1 MAQEF
6 WSDKPLTITISGKS
20 PNNSGIPKIDITG
33 EKGIICGPS
42 ITSTT
47 TSLNSSVSNKA
58 AGSSA
63 NSVSTKF
70 YASCQ
75 WDNPRIVTTNVNTYG
90 NEPGCGKSTG
100 NIKVKVWW
108 DSVKKGDSSDDTY
121 VEQTISNVT
130 IKNAVETI
138 DITGLSYSN
147 GNPIPFKNGAY
158 ALNGYNEFDGI
169 YVNYRLK
176 GEYHKSTATS
186 STNLTYMPIYDSTV
200 RVNIN
205 NTYSDSYT
213 CVTPGTTEQYII
225 NGKYFIPTKFNK
237 STSPA
242 STTGSTDGGVVGP
255 GDTVATPFP
264 SGTFQI
270 ILQALGGYRQPS
282 TAVTLDVAGFEPEL
296 VIESFT
302 FSDSTQNTS
311 GTPTIVF
318 GNGINPAYVNV
329 SYSGD
334 MNIEVDSDT
343 GQIASDT
350 LAELFEDS
358 VDRYKIG
365 EVTATCAFGT
375 QIVEQ
380 TVDVYMAASI
390 VSYIKFT
397 TIDNGTDS
405 VSISL
410 PTLDTSVPTIY
421 YSTTGKNFQQMSI
434 SYNNSQWLEFSKE
447 RPIYIYGINPEGFSK
462 SDTTY
467 VHFKF
472 NGTSKFNISGNIMG
486 LIDGFNEVTTIP
498 SFYCFYRLFLG
509 VGLIYDASALR
520 LPAKVIKG
528 GAYYEMFSN
537 CNNMVAGPDIDGTDN
552 SGLVGTRGMFKGCT
566 SLVECPKFSFEKVGD
581 GACQEMFKDC
591 YELINPPKIL
601 PATTLANSCYQS
613 MFYSCHKL
621 RFAPELPAKTLVNG
635 CYSMMFADCKE
646 LRYVKA
652 LFTTNITNNIGY
664 TENWMLGV
672 NTSTGVFVK
681 AVDATWSLSGE
692 SGIPTNW
699 DYAYNYSNNEM
710 EIVNTLYEYNN
721 GQFSCDSLV
730 YDSESLVEPNT
741 IILYRNI
748 NGTLPKN
755 SFTNAIKTI
764 VISPYIRAINEQA
777 FVPKTII
784 GDKAMH
790 LTLVDMRD
798 AGKNTG
804 DGLNI
809 LGNRAFAGNNVL
821 KRVFLPHSI
830 NTVANDIF
838 YRCSQLAE
846 IWYDGTIEE
855 YNKNI
860 GTTSFGAL
868 INPKCKIICT
878 DGDIVVSSEPYY
890 QGDYLTL
897 SALEDGEITITISSD
912 LGPSFA
918 TYLSYSKDK
927 SVWER
932 TDIDGREHTIT
943 IPVSRGDNVYLKGK
957 AKQWYDSSGPG
968 GASINSSANINVSGN
983 IMSLLYEDNFEDKTV
998 FPDNSN
1004 QAFNLLFYNN
1014 KHLCSAEKLILPA
1027 TTLAVG
1033 CYRFMFSYCSSLTTA
1048 PALPAT
1054 KLVDMCYW
1062 GMFNGCTSLNSITML
1077 ATDISA
1083 WACLDD
1089 WVSGVAATGTFTK
1102 AASMTSLP
1110 SGAFGIP
1117 TGWTVKN
1124 V

>member
-33 EKGIICGPS
+33 EKGIICGPN

-47 TSLNSSVSNKA
+47 TSLSRPVSNYA

-63 NSVSTKF
+63 NSVSTQF

-108 DSVKKGDSSDDTY
+108 DSVKKDDSSDDTY
-121 VEQTISNVT
+121 VEQTISDVT

-158 ALNGYNEFDGI
+158 ALDGYDEYNGI

-200 RVNIN
+200 SVNIN

-213 CVTPGTTEQYII
+213 CVTPGTTEQYTID
-225 NGKYFIPTKFNK
+225 GKYFIPTKFNK

-270 ILQALGGYRQPS
+270 ILQALGGWNQPS

-302 FSDSTQNTS
+302 FSDCTQNTS
-311 GTPTIVF
+311 GMPTIVF
-318 GNGINPAYVNV
+318 GNGVDPAYVNV
-329 SYSGD
+329 SYSGTYVD
-334 MNIEVDSDT
+334 IKTSQITKLGIDSDT
-343 GQIASDT
+343 GEISLDDINY
-350 LAELFEDS
+350 LFEDS
-358 VDRYKIG
+358 VHRYKIA
-365 EVTATCAFGT
+365 EVTATCTFGT
-375 QIVEQ
+375 QTVEQ

-397 TIDNGTDS
+397 PIDNGTDS
-405 VSISL
+405 VRIVLNSGNSTPAI
-410 PTLDTSVPTIY
+410 TSVPIIY
-421 YSTTGKNFQQMSI
+421 YSSNTGKNFQQAEVT
-434 SYNNSQWLEFSKE
+434 NNGQWYEFSKE
-447 RPIYIYGINPEGFSK
+447 RPMYIYGINPRGFSK
-462 SDTTY
+462 GENLY
-467 VHFKF
+467 VQFQF

-498 SFYCFYRLFLG
+498 SLYCFYKLFLG
-509 VGLIYDASALR
+509 VSLIYDASALR

-528 GAYYEMFSN
+528 AAYYEMFKN

-552 SGLVGTRGMFKGCT
+552 SGYGGTTAMFYGCT
-566 SLVECPKFSFEKVGD
+566 SLVECPKFSFETVGSS
-581 GACQEMFKDC
+581 ACREMFMNC

-601 PATTLANSCYQS
+601 PATTLADSCYQS

-621 RFAPELPAKTLVNG
+621 RFAPELPAKTLVAG
-635 CYSMMFADCKE
+635 CYKFMFADCKE

-652 LFTTNITNNIGY
+652 LFTTNITNNTGY
-664 TENWMLGV
+664 TTNWMYGV

-710 EIVNTLYEYNN
+710 EIVNTIYDT
-721 GQFSCDSLV
+721 GQYTCGSLV
-730 YDSESLVEPNT
+730 ADSESSSEPN
-741 IILYRNI
+741 IIFLINSI
-748 NGTLPKN
+748 NGTLPTN

-777 FVPKTII
+777 FVPKTLI

-809 LGNRAFAGNNVL
+809 LGYRAFAGNNVL

-830 NTVANDIF
+830 STKGNDIF
-838 YRCSQLAE
+838 YGCSQLTE

-855 YNKNI
+855 YNENI
-860 GTTSFGAL
+860 GTTSFGSL

-878 DGDIVVSSEPYY
+878 NGDIAVS
-890 QGDYLTL
+890 
-897 SALEDGEITITISSD
+897 
-912 LGPSFA
+912 
-918 TYLSYSKDK
+918 
-927 SVWER
+927 
-932 TDIDGREHTIT
+932 
-943 IPVSRGDNVYLKGK
+943 
-957 AKQWYDSSGPG
+957 
-968 GASINSSANINVSGN
+968 
-983 IMSLLYEDNFEDKTV
+983 
-998 FPDNSN
+998 
-1004 QAFNLLFYNN
+1004 
-1014 KHLCSAEKLILPA
+1014 
-1027 TTLAVG
+1027 
-1033 CYRFMFSYCSSLTTA
+1033 
-1048 PALPAT
+1048 
-1054 KLVDMCYW
+1054 
-1062 GMFNGCTSLNSITML
+1062 
-1077 ATDISA
+1077 
-1083 WACLDD
+1083 
-1089 WVSGVAATGTFTK
+1089 
-1102 AASMTSLP
+1102 
-1110 SGAFGIP
+1110 
-1117 TGWTVKN
+1117 
-1124 V
+1124 

>member
-6 WSDKPLTITISGKS
+6 WSDKPLKITISGKS

-33 EKGIICGPS
+33 EKGIICGPT

-47 TSLNSSVSNKA
+47 TSLNRTVSNSA

-63 NSVSTKF
+63 NSVSAKF

-75 WDNPRIVTTNVNTYG
+75 WDNPRTLATDVNTYG
-90 NEPGCGKSTG
+90 NLPGSGKSTG

-121 VEQTISNVT
+121 VEQTISKVT

-158 ALNGYNEFDGI
+158 ALDGYNEYDGI

-200 RVNIN
+200 SVNIN

-213 CVTPGTTEQYII
+213 CVTPGTVEQYTI

-237 STSPA
+237 STSAA
-242 STTGSTDGGVVGP
+242 STNGSIGAGSIGGGDIVGP

-264 SGTFQI
+264 AGTFQI

-282 TAVTLDVAGFEPEL
+282 TTVTLDVSGLEQKL

-311 GTPTIVF
+311 GVPNIVF
-318 GNGINPAYVNV
+318 GGGIDPAYVNV
-329 SYSGD
+329 SYSGTYVD
-334 MNIEVDSDT
+334 IKTGVITKLEIDSDT
-343 GQIASDT
+343 GEISLDDINY
-350 LAELFEDS
+350 LFEDS
-358 VDRYKIG
+358 VHRYKIG
-365 EVTATCAFGT
+365 EVTATCTFGT
-375 QIVEQ
+375 QTVEQ

-397 TIDNGTDS
+397 PIGNGTDS
-405 VSISL
+405 VNIELIS
-410 PTLDTSVPTIY
+410 PSTPAFTSVPFIY
-421 YSTTGKNFQQMSI
+421 YSSTTGKNFQQMDVT
-434 SYNNSQWLEFSKE
+434 YKTHNGQWYEFSKE
-447 RPIYIYGINPEGFSK
+447 RPMYIYGFNPRGFTK

-467 VHFKF
+467 VQFKF
-472 NGTSKFNISGNIMG
+472 NGPSKFNISGNIMG

-498 SFYCFYRLFLG
+498 SLYCFYRLFLG

-601 PATTLANSCYQS
+601 PATTLGNSCYHS
-613 MFYSCHKL
+613 MFYSCRKI

-635 CYSMMFADCKE
+635 CYTFMFADCTE

-652 LFTTNITNNIGY
+652 LFTTNITKDNNY
-664 TENWMLGV
+664 TIRWMYGV

-692 SGIPTNW
+692 SGIPASW
-699 DYAYNYSNNEM
+699 DYAYNYSNNKM
-710 EIVNTLYEYNN
+710 EIVNTIYNN
-721 GQFSCDSLV
+721 SYNSVDVGLQSIYVDEYLT
-730 YDSESLVEPNT
+730 EPNKPN
-741 IILYRNI
+741 IITLKSSFNW
-748 NGTLPKN
+748 TLPKN
-755 SFTNAIKTI
+755 SFSNAIKTI
-764 VISPYIRAINEQA
+764 VISPYIQSINEQA

-784 GDKAMH
+784 GDNAMH
-790 LTLVDMRD
+790 LTLIDMRD
-798 AGKNTG
+798 AGKETTG
-804 DGLNI
+804 GESYLST
-809 LGNRAFAGNNVL
+809 LGNRAFSGNNVL

-830 NTVANDIF
+830 NIKGNDIF
-838 YRCSQLAE
+838 YGCSQLTE
-846 IWYDGTIEE
+846 IWYDGTTEE
-855 YNKNI
+855 YNENI

-878 DGDIVVSSEPYY
+878 DGDIAV
-890 QGDYLTL
+890 
-897 SALEDGEITITISSD
+897 
-912 LGPSFA
+912 
-918 TYLSYSKDK
+918 
-927 SVWER
+927 
-932 TDIDGREHTIT
+932 
-943 IPVSRGDNVYLKGK
+943 
-957 AKQWYDSSGPG
+957 
-968 GASINSSANINVSGN
+968 
-983 IMSLLYEDNFEDKTV
+983 
-998 FPDNSN
+998 
-1004 QAFNLLFYNN
+1004 NN
-1014 KHLCSAEKLILPA
+1014 
-1027 TTLAVG
+1027 
-1033 CYRFMFSYCSSLTTA
+1033 
-1048 PALPAT
+1048 
-1054 KLVDMCYW
+1054 
-1062 GMFNGCTSLNSITML
+1062 
-1077 ATDISA
+1077 
-1083 WACLDD
+1083 
-1089 WVSGVAATGTFTK
+1089 
-1102 AASMTSLP
+1102 
-1110 SGAFGIP
+1110 
-1117 TGWTVKN
+1117 
-1124 V
+1124 

>member
-33 EKGIICGPS
+33 EKGIICGPN

-47 TSLNSSVSNKA
+47 TSLNSSVSNNR

-63 NSVSTKF
+63 NSVSAKF

-75 WDNPRIVTTNVNTYG
+75 WDNPRTLTTNVNTYG
-90 NEPGCGKSTG
+90 NLPGCGKSTG

-108 DSVKKGDSSDDTY
+108 DSVKKDDSSDDTY

-158 ALNGYNEFDGI
+158 ALDGYDEFNGI

-213 CVTPGTTEQYII
+213 CVTPGTVEQYII
-225 NGKYFIPTKFNK
+225 DGKYFIPTKFNE
-237 STSPA
+237 STSAA

-255 GDTVATPFP
+255 GDTVASPFP

-270 ILQALGGYRQPS
+270 ILQALGGYMQPS

-302 FSDSTQNTS
+302 FSDCTQNTS
-311 GTPTIVF
+311 GMPTIVF
-318 GNGINPAYVNV
+318 GNGVDPAYVNV

-334 MNIEVDSDT
+334 TNIAVDSDT
-343 GQIASDT
+343 GQIESDT
-350 LAELFEDS
+350 LTELFEDS
-358 VDRYKIG
+358 VHRYKIG
-365 EVTATCAFGT
+365 EVTATCTFGT
-375 QIVEQ
+375 QTVEQ

-397 TIDNGTDS
+397 PISNGTDS
-405 VSISL
+405 VNIELISTDNSTPPFTSI
-410 PTLDTSVPTIY
+410 PFIY
-421 YSTTGKNFQQMSI
+421 YSSTTGKNFQQMDI
-434 SYNNSQWLEFSKE
+434 TYKTHDGQWYEFSKE
-447 RPIYIYGINPEGFSK
+447 RPMYIYGFNPRGFTK
-462 SDTTY
+462 SDTMY
-467 VHFKF
+467 IHFKF
-472 NGTSKFNISGNIMG
+472 NGPSKFNISGNIMG

-498 SFYCFYRLFLG
+498 SLYCFYRLFLG

-520 LPAKVIKG
+520 LPAKVING
-528 GAYYEMFSN
+528 AAYYEMFSN

-552 SGLVGTRGMFKGCT
+552 SKLGGTRAMFKGCK

-581 GACQEMFKDC
+581 SACQEMFMDC
-591 YELINPPKIL
+591 NELINPPKIL
-601 PATTLANSCYQS
+601 PATTLANSCYRS

-652 LFTTNITNNIGY
+652 LFTTNITNNTGY
-664 TENWMLGV
+664 TTNWMYGV

-681 AVDATWSLSGE
+681 AVDATWSLSGA

-710 EIVNTLYEYNN
+710 EIVNTMYDTSFN
-721 GQFSCDSLV
+721 SCDSLLQYV
-730 YDSESLVEPNT
+730 DESLGEPN
-741 IILYRNI
+741 IISLYNNI
-748 NGTLPKN
+748 NGTLPTN
-755 SFTNAIKTI
+755 SFSNAIKTI
-764 VISPYIRAINEQA
+764 VISPYIRSINEQA
-777 FVPKTII
+777 FVPKTLY

-830 NTVANDIF
+830 NTISTNNNDIF
-838 YRCSQLAE
+838 YGCSQLTE

-855 YNKNI
+855 YNENI
-860 GTTSFGAL
+860 GTTTFGAL
-868 INPKCKIICT
+868 INPNCKIICT
-878 DGDIVVSSEPYY
+878 NGDIAVS
-890 QGDYLTL
+890 
-897 SALEDGEITITISSD
+897 
-912 LGPSFA
+912 
-918 TYLSYSKDK
+918 
-927 SVWER
+927 
-932 TDIDGREHTIT
+932 
-943 IPVSRGDNVYLKGK
+943 N
-957 AKQWYDSSGPG
+957 
-968 GASINSSANINVSGN
+968 
-983 IMSLLYEDNFEDKTV
+983 
-998 FPDNSN
+998 
-1004 QAFNLLFYNN
+1004 
-1014 KHLCSAEKLILPA
+1014 
-1027 TTLAVG
+1027 
-1033 CYRFMFSYCSSLTTA
+1033 
-1048 PALPAT
+1048 
-1054 KLVDMCYW
+1054 
-1062 GMFNGCTSLNSITML
+1062 
-1077 ATDISA
+1077 
-1083 WACLDD
+1083 
-1089 WVSGVAATGTFTK
+1089 
-1102 AASMTSLP
+1102 
-1110 SGAFGIP
+1110 
-1117 TGWTVKN
+1117 
-1124 V
+1124 

>member
-33 EKGIICGPS
+33 EKGIICGPN

-47 TSLNSSVSNKA
+47 TSLNSSVSNNK
-58 AGSSA
+58 AGSST

-75 WDNPRIVTTNVNTYG
+75 WDNPGRLTTNVNTYG
-90 NEPGCGKSTG
+90 NIPGCGKSTG

-158 ALNGYNEFDGI
+158 ALDGYNEYDGI

-176 GEYHKSTATS
+176 GEYHESTTAN

-200 RVNIN
+200 KVSVNN
-205 NTYSDSYT
+205 AYFDSYT
-213 CVTPGTTEQYII
+213 CVTPGTVEQYTI

-237 STSPA
+237 SA
-242 STTGSTDGGVVGP
+242 STASTGGSIDSGDIVGP

-264 SGTFQI
+264 AGTFQI

-282 TAVTLDVAGFEPEL
+282 TTVTLDVAGLEPKL

-302 FSDSTQNTS
+302 FSDSTQNKS
-311 GTPTIVF
+311 GVPTIVF
-318 GNGINPAYVNV
+318 GGGIDPAYVNV

-334 MNIEVDSDT
+334 TNIEVDSDT

-350 LAELFEDS
+350 LTELFEDS
-358 VDRYKIG
+358 VHRYKIG
-365 EVTATCAFGT
+365 EVTATCTFGT
-375 QIVEQ
+375 QTVEQ

-397 TIDNGTDS
+397 PIGNGTDRVRIVLNS
-405 VSISL
+405 DST
-410 PTLDTSVPTIY
+410 PAFTSVPFIY
-421 YSTTGKNFQQMSI
+421 YSSTTGKNFQQMDVT
-434 SYNNSQWLEFSKE
+434 YKTHDGQWYEFSKE
-447 RPIYIYGINPEGFSK
+447 RPMYIYGFNPRGFTK
-462 SDTTY
+462 SDTMY
-467 VHFKF
+467 VQFQF
-472 NGTSKFNISGNIMG
+472 DGTSKFNISGNIMG

-498 SFYCFYRLFLG
+498 SLYCFYKLFLG
-509 VGLIYDASALR
+509 VSLIYDASALR

-528 GAYYEMFSN
+528 AAYYEMFRN

-552 SGLVGTRGMFKGCT
+552 SGYGGTTAMFKGCK
-566 SLVECPKFSFEKVGD
+566 SLVECPKFSFETVGSS
-581 GACQEMFKDC
+581 ACREMFMDC
-591 YELINPPKIL
+591 NELINPPKIL
-601 PATTLANSCYQS
+601 PATTLADSCYQS
-613 MFYSCHKL
+613 MFYSCHKI

-635 CYSMMFADCKE
+635 CYTFMFADCTE

-652 LFTTNITNNIGY
+652 LFTTNITKDTAY
-664 TENWMLGV
+664 TVNWMWRV

-681 AVDATWSLSGE
+681 AVDAKWSLSGE
-692 SGIPTNW
+692 SGIPANW

-710 EIVNTLYEYNN
+710 EIVNTVYDIQYS
-721 GQFSCDSLV
+721 SCGSLV
-730 YDSESLVEPNT
+730 VDAESESEPN
-741 IILYRNI
+741 IVLLYNNI

-777 FVPKTII
+777 FVPKTLY
-784 GDKAMH
+784 GDKVMH

-798 AGKNTG
+798 AGKKAG
-804 DGLNI
+804 DGESYLTT

-821 KRVFLPHSI
+821 KRVFLPRSI
-830 NTVANDIF
+830 TTKGNDIF
-838 YRCSQLAE
+838 YGCSQLTE

-855 YNKNI
+855 YNENI
-860 GTTSFGAL
+860 GTTKFGAL

-878 DGDIVVSSEPYY
+878 DGDIADIAVS
-890 QGDYLTL
+890 
-897 SALEDGEITITISSD
+897 
-912 LGPSFA
+912 
-918 TYLSYSKDK
+918 
-927 SVWER
+927 
-932 TDIDGREHTIT
+932 
-943 IPVSRGDNVYLKGK
+943 
-957 AKQWYDSSGPG
+957 
-968 GASINSSANINVSGN
+968 
-983 IMSLLYEDNFEDKTV
+983 
-998 FPDNSN
+998 
-1004 QAFNLLFYNN
+1004 
-1014 KHLCSAEKLILPA
+1014 
-1027 TTLAVG
+1027 
-1033 CYRFMFSYCSSLTTA
+1033 
-1048 PALPAT
+1048 
-1054 KLVDMCYW
+1054 
-1062 GMFNGCTSLNSITML
+1062 
-1077 ATDISA
+1077 
-1083 WACLDD
+1083 
-1089 WVSGVAATGTFTK
+1089 
-1102 AASMTSLP
+1102 
-1110 SGAFGIP
+1110 
-1117 TGWTVKN
+1117 
-1124 V
+1124 

>member
-33 EKGIICGPS
+33 EKGIICGPN

-47 TSLNSSVSNKA
+47 TSLNSSVSNRA

-75 WDNPRIVTTNVNTYG
+75 WDNPRRLTTNVNTYG
-90 NEPGCGKSTG
+90 NIPGCGKSTG

-158 ALNGYNEFDGI
+158 ALDGYNEYDGI

-176 GEYHKSTATS
+176 GEYHESTTAT

-200 RVNIN
+200 KVNIN
-205 NTYSDSYT
+205 NTYFDSYT
-213 CVTPGTTEQYII
+213 CVTPGTPEQYTI
-225 NGKYFIPTKFNK
+225 NGKYFIPTKFNE
-237 STSPA
+237 STSTT
-242 STTGSTDGGVVGP
+242 STGGSIGGGSIGGGDIVGP

-264 SGTFQI
+264 AGTFQI
-270 ILQALGGYRQPS
+270 MLQALGGYRQPS
-282 TAVTLDVAGFEPEL
+282 TTVTLDVAGLEPKL

-302 FSDSTQNTS
+302 FSDSTQNKS
-311 GTPTIVF
+311 GVPTIVF
-318 GNGINPAYVNV
+318 GGGIDPAYVNV

-334 MNIEVDSDT
+334 TNIEVDSDT

-350 LAELFEDS
+350 LTELFEDS
-358 VDRYKIG
+358 VHRYKIG
-365 EVTATCAFGT
+365 EVTATCTFGT
-375 QIVEQ
+375 QTVEQ

-397 TIDNGTDS
+397 PIGNGTDRVRIVLNS
-405 VSISL
+405 DST
-410 PTLDTSVPTIY
+410 PAFTSVPFIY
-421 YSTTGKNFQQMSI
+421 YSSTTGKNFQQMDVT
-434 SYNNSQWLEFSKE
+434 YKTHDGQWYEFSKE
-447 RPIYIYGINPEGFSK
+447 RPMYIYGFNPRGFTK
-462 SDTTY
+462 SDTMY
-467 VHFKF
+467 IHFDF
-472 NGTSKFNISGNIMG
+472 DGPSKFNISGNIMG

-498 SFYCFYRLFLG
+498 SLYCFYKLFLG
-509 VGLIYDASALR
+509 VSLIYDASALR

-528 GAYYEMFSN
+528 AAYYEMFRN

-552 SGLVGTRGMFKGCT
+552 SGYGGTTGMFYGCT
-566 SLVECPKFSFEKVGD
+566 SLVECPKFSFETVGSS
-581 GACQEMFKDC
+581 ACREMFMDC
-591 YELINPPKIL
+591 NELINPPKIL
-601 PATTLANSCYQS
+601 PATTLADSCYQS
-613 MFYSCHKL
+613 MFYSCHKI

-635 CYSMMFADCKE
+635 CYTFMFADCTE

-652 LFTTNITNNIGY
+652 LFTTNITKDTAY
-664 TENWMLGV
+664 TVNWMWRV

-681 AVDATWSLSGE
+681 AVDATWSLSGI

-710 EIVNTLYEYNN
+710 EIVNTVYNTSFN
-721 GQFSCDSLV
+721 SCDSLV
-730 YDSESLVEPNT
+730 YDSESLGEPN
-741 IILYRNI
+741 IIVLANNI

-755 SFTNAIKTI
+755 SFTNAIETI

-777 FVPKTII
+777 FVPKTLV
-784 GDKAMH
+784 GDIDDRAMH

-798 AGKNTG
+798 AGKNAG
-804 DGLNI
+804 DGESYLTA

-821 KRVFLPHSI
+821 KRVFLPRGI
-830 NTVANDIF
+830 TTKGNDIF
-838 YRCSQLAE
+838 YGCSQLTE

-855 YNKNI
+855 YNENI

-878 DGDIVVSSEPYY
+878 NGDIAV
-890 QGDYLTL
+890 
-897 SALEDGEITITISSD
+897 
-912 LGPSFA
+912 
-918 TYLSYSKDK
+918 
-927 SVWER
+927 
-932 TDIDGREHTIT
+932 
-943 IPVSRGDNVYLKGK
+943 
-957 AKQWYDSSGPG
+957 
-968 GASINSSANINVSGN
+968 
-983 IMSLLYEDNFEDKTV
+983 
-998 FPDNSN
+998 
-1004 QAFNLLFYNN
+1004 NN
-1014 KHLCSAEKLILPA
+1014 
-1027 TTLAVG
+1027 
-1033 CYRFMFSYCSSLTTA
+1033 
-1048 PALPAT
+1048 
-1054 KLVDMCYW
+1054 
-1062 GMFNGCTSLNSITML
+1062 
-1077 ATDISA
+1077 
-1083 WACLDD
+1083 
-1089 WVSGVAATGTFTK
+1089 
-1102 AASMTSLP
+1102 
-1110 SGAFGIP
+1110 
-1117 TGWTVKN
+1117 
-1124 V
+1124 

>member
-6 WSDKPLTITISGKS
+6 WSDKPLKITISGKS

-47 TSLNSSVSNKA
+47 TSLSRQVSNYS

-90 NEPGCGKSTG
+90 NLPGCGKSTG

-121 VEQTISNVT
+121 VEQTISDVT

-158 ALNGYNEFDGI
+158 SLDGYNEYDGI

-176 GEYHKSTATS
+176 GEYHESNVAS

-200 RVNIN
+200 KVSVN
-205 NTYSDSYT
+205 NTYFDSYT
-213 CVTPGTTEQYII
+213 YVTPGTVEQYII
-225 NGKYFIPTKFNK
+225 NGKYFIPTKFNE
-237 STSPA
+237 STSAA
-242 STTGSTDGGVVGP
+242 STNGSIGADSIGGGDIVGP
-255 GDTVATPFP
+255 GDIVATPFP
-264 SGTFQI
+264 AGTFQI
-270 ILQALGGYRQPS
+270 TLQALGGYRQPS
-282 TAVTLDVAGFEPEL
+282 TAVTLDVAGLEPKL

-302 FSDSTQNTS
+302 FSDCTENTS
-311 GTPTIVF
+311 GMPNIVF
-318 GNGINPAYVNV
+318 GGGVNPAHVNV

-350 LAELFEDS
+350 LTELFEDS
-358 VDRYKIG
+358 VHRYKIG
-365 EVTATCAFGT
+365 EVTATCTFGT
-375 QIVEQ
+375 QTVEQ

-397 TIDNGTDS
+397 PIDNGTDS
-405 VSISL
+405 VNIELIS
-410 PTLDTSVPTIY
+410 PSTPPITSVPFIY
-421 YSTTGKNFQQMSI
+421 YSSTTGKNFQQMDI
-434 SYNNSQWLEFSKE
+434 TYKTHNGQWYEFSKE
-447 RPIYIYGINPEGFSK
+447 RPMYIYGINPRGFTK

-467 VHFKF
+467 VQFKF

-498 SFYCFYRLFLG
+498 SLYCFYKLFWG
-509 VGLIYDASALR
+509 VGLIYDASELR

-528 GAYYEMFSN
+528 AAYYEMFRN

-552 SGLVGTRGMFKGCT
+552 SEWGGTTGMFYGCT
-566 SLVECPKFSFEKVGD
+566 SLVECPKFSFEKVGTI
-581 GACQEMFKDC
+581 ACREMFMNC

-601 PATTLANSCYQS
+601 PATTLADSCYQS
-613 MFYSCHKL
+613 MFYSCHKI

-635 CYSMMFADCKE
+635 CYKFMFADCKE

-652 LFTTNITNNIGY
+652 LFTTNITNNTDY
-664 TENWMLGV
+664 TKRWMYGV
-672 NTSTGVFVK
+672 DTSTGVFVK
-681 AVDATWSLSGE
+681 AVDATWKLPGE

-699 DYAYNYSNNEM
+699 EYAYNYSNNEM
-710 EIVNTLYEYNN
+710 QIVNTIYDT
-721 GQFSCDSLV
+721 GQYTCGSLV
-730 YDSESLVEPNT
+730 ANSESSSEPNT
-741 IILYRNI
+741 IFLFNSI

-755 SFTNAIKTI
+755 SFTNAIETI
-764 VISPYIRAINEQA
+764 VISPYIQSINEQA
-777 FVPKTII
+777 FVPKIII

-798 AGKNTG
+798 AGKETG
-804 DGLNI
+804 DGESYLST

-830 NTVANDIF
+830 NTVNNDIF
-838 YRCSQLAE
+838 YGCSQLTE
-846 IWYDGTIEE
+846 IWYDGTTKE
-855 YNKNI
+855 YNENI
-860 GTTSFGAL
+860 GTTEFGAF

-878 DGDIVVSSEPYY
+878 DGDIAVS
-890 QGDYLTL
+890 
-897 SALEDGEITITISSD
+897 
-912 LGPSFA
+912 
-918 TYLSYSKDK
+918 
-927 SVWER
+927 
-932 TDIDGREHTIT
+932 
-943 IPVSRGDNVYLKGK
+943 
-957 AKQWYDSSGPG
+957 
-968 GASINSSANINVSGN
+968 
-983 IMSLLYEDNFEDKTV
+983 
-998 FPDNSN
+998 
-1004 QAFNLLFYNN
+1004 
-1014 KHLCSAEKLILPA
+1014 
-1027 TTLAVG
+1027 
-1033 CYRFMFSYCSSLTTA
+1033 
-1048 PALPAT
+1048 
-1054 KLVDMCYW
+1054 
-1062 GMFNGCTSLNSITML
+1062 
-1077 ATDISA
+1077 
-1083 WACLDD
+1083 
-1089 WVSGVAATGTFTK
+1089 
-1102 AASMTSLP
+1102 
-1110 SGAFGIP
+1110 
-1117 TGWTVKN
+1117 
-1124 V
+1124 

>member
-33 EKGIICGPS
+33 EKGIICGPN

-47 TSLNSSVSNKA
+47 TSLNSSVSNSA
-58 AGSSA
+58 AGSST

-75 WDNPRIVTTNVNTYG
+75 WDNPGILTTNVNTYG
-90 NEPGCGKSTG
+90 NLPGCGKSTG

-121 VEQTISNVT
+121 VEQTISDVT

-158 ALNGYNEFDGI
+158 ALDGYNEYDGI
-169 YVNYRLK
+169 YVNYMLK
-176 GEYHKSTATS
+176 GEYHKSNVAS

-200 RVNIN
+200 SVNIN

-213 CVTPGTTEQYII
+213 CVTPGTVEQYII

-237 STSPA
+237 SR
-242 STTGSTDGGVVGP
+242 STTSTGGSIDGGDIVGP

-264 SGTFQI
+264 AGTFQI
-270 ILQALGGYRQPS
+270 TLQALGGWNQPS

-302 FSDSTQNTS
+302 FSDCTQNTS

-318 GNGINPAYVNV
+318 GNGVDPAYVNV

-343 GQIASDT
+343 GQIASNT

-358 VDRYKIG
+358 VHRYKIG
-365 EVTATCAFGT
+365 EVTATCTFGT
-375 QIVEQ
+375 QTVEQ
-380 TVDVYMAASI
+380 TIDVYMAASI

-397 TIDNGTDS
+397 PIDNGTDS
-405 VSISL
+405 VNIELIS
-410 PTLDTSVPTIY
+410 PSTPAFTSVPFIY
-421 YSTTGKNFQQMSI
+421 YSSTTGKNFQQMDVT
-434 SYNNSQWLEFSKE
+434 YKTHNGQWYEFSKE
-447 RPIYIYGINPEGFSK
+447 RPMYIYGINPRGFTK

-467 VHFKF
+467 IQFKF
-472 NGTSKFNISGNIMG
+472 NGPSKFKISGNIMG
-486 LIDGFNEVTTIP
+486 LIDGFSEVTTIP
-498 SFYCFYRLFLG
+498 SLYCFYKLFLG
-509 VGLIYDASALR
+509 VALIYDASALR

-528 GAYYEMFSN
+528 AAYYEMFRN

-552 SGLVGTRGMFKGCT
+552 SELVGTRGMFKGCT
-566 SLVECPKFSFEKVGD
+566 SLVECPKFSFEKVGN
-581 GACQEMFKDC
+581 GACQEMFMDC
-591 YELINPPKIL
+591 NELINPPKIL
-601 PATTLANSCYQS
+601 PATTLADSCYQS

-635 CYSMMFADCKE
+635 CYTFMFADCTE

-652 LFTTNITNNIGY
+652 LFTTNITKDTSY
-664 TENWMLGV
+664 TVNWMYGV

-710 EIVNTLYEYNN
+710 EIVNTVYDT
-721 GQFSCDSLV
+721 GQYTCGSLV
-730 YDSESLVEPNT
+730 ADSESLGEPN
-741 IILYRNI
+741 IVLLVNNI
-748 NGTLPKN
+748 NGTLPTN
-755 SFTNAIKTI
+755 SFTNAIETI

-777 FVPKTII
+777 FVPKTLI

-798 AGKNTG
+798 AGKNAG
-804 DGLNI
+804 DGESYLTT

-821 KRVFLPHSI
+821 KRVFLPRGI
-830 NTVANDIF
+830 TTKGNDIF
-838 YRCSQLAE
+838 YGCSQLTE

-855 YNKNI
+855 YNENI
-860 GTTSFGAL
+860 GTTSFGSL

-878 DGDIVVSSEPYY
+878 NGDIAVS
-890 QGDYLTL
+890 
-897 SALEDGEITITISSD
+897 
-912 LGPSFA
+912 
-918 TYLSYSKDK
+918 
-927 SVWER
+927 
-932 TDIDGREHTIT
+932 
-943 IPVSRGDNVYLKGK
+943 
-957 AKQWYDSSGPG
+957 
-968 GASINSSANINVSGN
+968 
-983 IMSLLYEDNFEDKTV
+983 
-998 FPDNSN
+998 
-1004 QAFNLLFYNN
+1004 
-1014 KHLCSAEKLILPA
+1014 
-1027 TTLAVG
+1027 
-1033 CYRFMFSYCSSLTTA
+1033 
-1048 PALPAT
+1048 
-1054 KLVDMCYW
+1054 
-1062 GMFNGCTSLNSITML
+1062 
-1077 ATDISA
+1077 
-1083 WACLDD
+1083 
-1089 WVSGVAATGTFTK
+1089 
-1102 AASMTSLP
+1102 
-1110 SGAFGIP
+1110 
-1117 TGWTVKN
+1117 
-1124 V
+1124 

>member
-6 WSDKPLTITISGKS
+6 WSDKPLKITISGKS

-33 EKGIICGPS
+33 EKGIICGPN

-47 TSLNSSVSNKA
+47 TSLNSSVSNNR

-63 NSVSTKF
+63 NSVSAKF

-75 WDNPRIVTTNVNTYG
+75 WDNPRTLTTNVNTYG
-90 NEPGCGKSTG
+90 NLPGCGKSTG

-158 ALNGYNEFDGI
+158 ALDGYNEYDGI

-200 RVNIN
+200 KVSIN
-205 NTYSDSYT
+205 NAYFDSYT
-213 CVTPGTTEQYII
+213 CVTPGTVEQYTI
-225 NGKYFIPTKFNK
+225 NGKYFIPTKFNE
-237 STSPA
+237 STSAA
-242 STTGSTDGGVVGP
+242 STGGSIDGGDIVGP

-270 ILQALGGYRQPS
+270 MLQALGGYMQPS
-282 TAVTLDVAGFEPEL
+282 TSVTLDVAGFEPEL

-311 GTPTIVF
+311 GVPNIVF
-318 GNGINPAYVNV
+318 GAGINPAYVNV
-329 SYSGD
+329 SYSGTD
-334 MNIEVDSDT
+334 IEVDSDT
-343 GQIASDT
+343 GQIDSDLLT
-350 LAELFEDS
+350 LLFEDS
-358 VDRYKIG
+358 VNRYKIG
-365 EVTATCAFGT
+365 EVTATCTFGT
-375 QIVEQ
+375 QTVEQ

-397 TIDNGTDS
+397 PINNGTDS
-405 VSISL
+405 VRIVLNVPKGSTPPFTSI
-410 PTLDTSVPTIY
+410 PIIY
-421 YSTTGKNFQQMSI
+421 YSSTTGKNFQQMEVA
-434 SYNNSQWLEFSKE
+434 YGTNNGQWYEFSKE
-447 RPIYIYGINPEGFSK
+447 RPMYIYGINPGGVTKRE
-462 SDTTY
+462 DIY
-467 VHFKF
+467 VQFQF
-472 NGTSKFNISGNIMG
+472 DGTSKFNISGNIMG

-498 SFYCFYRLFLG
+498 SLYCFYKLFWG

-528 GAYYEMFSN
+528 AAYYEMFKN

-552 SGLVGTRGMFKGCT
+552 SGYGGTTGMFCGCK
-566 SLVECPKFSFEKVGD
+566 SLVECPKFSFETVGSS
-581 GACQEMFKDC
+581 ACREMFMNC

-601 PATTLANSCYQS
+601 PATTLADSCYQS

-635 CYSMMFADCKE
+635 CYMFMFADCKE

-652 LFTTNITNNIGY
+652 LFTTNITNNTNY
-664 TENWMLGV
+664 TKRWMYGV

-710 EIVNTLYEYNN
+710 EIVNTVYDTSFN
-721 GQFSCDSLV
+721 SCGSLV
-730 YDSESLVEPNT
+730 YDSESLGEPNT
-741 IILYRNI
+741 ISLVNNI

-755 SFTNAIKTI
+755 SFTNAIETI
-764 VISPYIRAINEQA
+764 VISPYIRAINAQA
-777 FVPKTII
+777 FVPKTLL

-798 AGKNTG
+798 AGKNAG
-804 DGLNI
+804 DGESYLTT
-809 LGNRAFAGNNVL
+809 LGERAFAGNNVL
-821 KRVFLPHSI
+821 KRVFLPRGI
-830 NTVANDIF
+830 TTKGNDIF
-838 YRCSQLAE
+838 YGCSQLTE
-846 IWYDGTIEE
+846 IWYDGTTEE
-855 YNKNI
+855 YNENI
-860 GTTSFGAL
+860 GTTNFGAL

-878 DGDIVVSSEPYY
+878 DGDIAVS
-890 QGDYLTL
+890 
-897 SALEDGEITITISSD
+897 
-912 LGPSFA
+912 
-918 TYLSYSKDK
+918 
-927 SVWER
+927 
-932 TDIDGREHTIT
+932 
-943 IPVSRGDNVYLKGK
+943 N
-957 AKQWYDSSGPG
+957 
-968 GASINSSANINVSGN
+968 
-983 IMSLLYEDNFEDKTV
+983 
-998 FPDNSN
+998 
-1004 QAFNLLFYNN
+1004 
-1014 KHLCSAEKLILPA
+1014 
-1027 TTLAVG
+1027 
-1033 CYRFMFSYCSSLTTA
+1033 
-1048 PALPAT
+1048 
-1054 KLVDMCYW
+1054 
-1062 GMFNGCTSLNSITML
+1062 
-1077 ATDISA
+1077 
-1083 WACLDD
+1083 
-1089 WVSGVAATGTFTK
+1089 
-1102 AASMTSLP
+1102 
-1110 SGAFGIP
+1110 
-1117 TGWTVKN
+1117 
-1124 V
+1124 